1 MDGRAAKCRSC
12 STERDLYDRRRN
24 VIGSSA
30 RGSNVSQVQD
40 SWELMVR
47 ITTIMVVVGNW
58 EMGVRH
64 GVALSGDISG
74 LVAPIFVS
82 DSLFCR
88 SGNAGGVSDFTFC
101 RVKVRTPN
109 EIDLLFWEFSSLL
122 PSVIRT
128 FRLLLRLK
136 THSFRRGNI
145 RGRGRDV

>member
-24 VIGSSA
+24 VIGCAA

-47 ITTIMVVVGNW
+47 ITTIVVLVGNW

-64 GVALSGDISG
+64 GVALISDISG

-82 DSLFCR
+82 QGLFCA
-88 SGNAGGVSDFTFC
+88 SWCA
-101 RVKVRTPN
+101 
-109 EIDLLFWEFSSLL
+109 
-122 PSVIRT
+122 
-128 FRLLLRLK
+128 
-136 THSFRRGNI
+136 
-145 RGRGRDV
+145 

>member
-1 MDGRAAKCRSC
+1 MDGRAAKCRSR
-12 STERDLYDRRRN
+12 STERNLYDRRGN
-24 VIGSSA
+24 VIVSSA
-30 RGSNVSQVQD
+30 GRSNMSQVQD

-58 EMGVRH
+58 ELGVRH

-82 DSLFCR
+82 ESLFLR

-109 EIDLLFWEFSSLL
+109 EIDLLTS
-122 PSVIRT
+122 T
-128 FRLLLRLK
+128 FTNILAGFITDLRLFLRLK

-145 RGRGRDV
+145 RGRSRDV